1 MSSLRR
7 RLRSLLVAL
16 AVLALSAGVALAGRG
31 AHPALPTAAQP
42 AAQGADTDGDDGAT
56 ETEAPEAPDADA
68 PDVSEDPGAQLDE
81 PTGGTPDQPTT
92 DHPDNH
98 GKVVSEAA
106 QAPTPTGFANHGAYV
121 RTIAQDNHG
130 AAQAAAAKAKH
141 APKTPH

>member
-16 AVLALSAGVALAGRG
+16 AVLALSAGVAFAGRG
-31 AHPALPTAAQP
+31 AHPTLPARDQP
-42 AAQGADTDGDDGAT
+42 AAQGADTDGDDAAT
-56 ETEAPEAPDADA
+56 ETEPPEAPDAEVPEATDDA
-68 PDVSEDPGAQLDE
+68 GAQADE

-98 GKVVSEAA
+98 GKLVSEAA
-106 QAPTPTGFANHGAYV
+106 QATTPTGFDNHGAFV
-121 RTIAQDNHG
+121 RSIAQDNHG
-130 AAQAAAAKAKH
+130 TAQAAAAKTKH